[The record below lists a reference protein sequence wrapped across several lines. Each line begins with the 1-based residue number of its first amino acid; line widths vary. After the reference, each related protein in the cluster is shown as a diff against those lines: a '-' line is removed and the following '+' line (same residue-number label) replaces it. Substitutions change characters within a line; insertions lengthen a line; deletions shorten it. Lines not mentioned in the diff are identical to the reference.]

1 MQWLEQKNLKS
12 SVLYWK
18 CVIHQCSQK
27 NNKQDLDNQYHTHRL
42 LHYKIE
48 YYLAHDDEREEIAH
62 NGYLKVK
69 EHYTFEK
76 CLKKI
81 LDTVFDEVD

>member
-1 MQWLEQKNLKS
+1 MYDS
-12 SVLYWK
+12 
-18 CVIHQCSQK
+18 IP
-27 NNKQDLDNQYHTHRL
+27 DL
-42 LHYKIE
+42 LHKIE

-76 CLKKI
+76 CLEKI